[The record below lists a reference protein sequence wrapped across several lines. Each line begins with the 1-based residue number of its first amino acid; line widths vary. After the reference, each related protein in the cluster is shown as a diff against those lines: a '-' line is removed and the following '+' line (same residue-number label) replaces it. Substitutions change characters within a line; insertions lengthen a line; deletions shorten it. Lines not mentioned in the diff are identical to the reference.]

1 MVNVLRGGI
10 RPGDFILSED
20 DKVGAR
26 SRDNLTFKSG
36 NVFKPGQVCGIITA
50 SGKVVPLNP
59 AASDGSDDAAVIP
72 VYAYDATSADVM
84 GVGITGH
91 ALVKEDGLIWPN
103 GISGNDKAAAILQL
117 KALGIKIRPRSY
129 VG

>member
-1 MVNVLRGGI
+1 MPNKLVGGL

-20 DKVGAR
+20 DRVGAA
-26 SRDNLTFKSG
+26 SRDNLTFTGGK
-36 NVFKPGQVCGIITA
+36 FLPGQVCGIITA

-59 AASDGSDDAAVIP
+59 AASDGSDDAAVLP

-84 GVGITGH
+84 GVGITRT
-91 ALVKEDGLIWPN
+91 ATVKEDGLIWPE
-103 GISGNDKAAAILQL
+103 GISGPNKAAAIAQL
-117 KALGIKIRPRSY
+117 AARNIIIRPRSY